1 MCELLTSNDDSLA
14 AVVENITTEKHNIY
28 LINLYEILHII
39 HVEVSAETVK
49 TVHLYKIVG
58 RKKHEN
64 IFLVVSKVLF
74 YGLVFFFYQL
84 KLN

>member
-39 HVEVSAETVK
+39 HVEVSAQRQLK
-49 TVHLYKIVG
+49 LYIYKIVG

-64 IFLVVSKVLF
+64 IFLVVSKVLLF
-74 YGLVFFFYQL
+74 KIILY
-84 KLN
+84 